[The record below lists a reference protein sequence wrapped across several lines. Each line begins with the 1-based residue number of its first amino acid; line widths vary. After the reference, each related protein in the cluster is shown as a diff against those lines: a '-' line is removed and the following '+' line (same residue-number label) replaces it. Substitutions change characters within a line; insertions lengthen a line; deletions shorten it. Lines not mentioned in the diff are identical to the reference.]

1 MYTNW
6 IPSDRG
12 GLTSEI
18 LFEELPDEEFRKLPE
33 DTILGHVADIEE
45 AKRFVVQGLG
55 FEVRFDHRGQAVFVS
70 TGGYHHHLAFNIW
83 NGHGAKR
90 RDARQAGLESYW
102 LSVPESELGKIEQRL
117 KSLGY
122 EFSETENGLKL
133 FDLNEDRVIL
143 EAIK

>member
-45 AKRFVVQGLG
+45 A
-55 FEVRFDHRGQAVFVS
+55 
-70 TGGYHHHLAFNIW
+70 
-83 NGHGAKR
+83 
-90 RDARQAGLESYW
+90 
-102 LSVPESELGKIEQRL
+102 
-117 KSLGY
+117 
-122 EFSETENGLKL
+122 
-133 FDLNEDRVIL
+133 
-143 EAIK
+143 